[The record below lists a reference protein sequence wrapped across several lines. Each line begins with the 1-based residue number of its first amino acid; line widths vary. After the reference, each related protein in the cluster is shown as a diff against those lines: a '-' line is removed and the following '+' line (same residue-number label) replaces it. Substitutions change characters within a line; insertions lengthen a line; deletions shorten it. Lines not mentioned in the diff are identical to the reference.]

1 MYLIHLYV
9 VLIFICVL
17 VSNIQSFT
25 IEDDDSI
32 NVTASF
38 DLSPQQLSIDAV
50 AEHSFTLTWK
60 PPLLIANQSG
70 DLVAYSLTYNVRDKQ
85 DKEMN
90 LLLPPNASHMMVTE
104 LTEGTN
110 YRIVLAAVYDTKE
123 RVAAP
128 EIYVTTLFP
137 VEDLIVGDDIYPD
150 GKFECNCSETGTLA
164 CTRSP
169 HNMKCA
175 CYNGYEGKWCD
186 MCSQGYFKVGEEC
199 KPCPCTNIT
208 SAGECILAN
217 GHVTCTSCLPGHTGL
232 LCTNCTPGYT
242 WRDDKCVT
250 IDNQCDTCPD
260 PGATASLLHSKLTD
274 QSLNDG
280 TIPLVAV
287 VVTLAVLLVVAAS
300 ATCYRYWS
308 QRRTRLR
315 LPFWSIELRE
325 DKMNLSSGCHY
336 QQLDAATSRVVQAQC
351 DDMEGDNNSPS
362 AYRPLNA

>member
-208 SAGECILAN
+208 SAGECIL
-217 GHVTCTSCLPGHTGL
+217 
-232 LCTNCTPGYT
+232 
-242 WRDDKCVT
+242 
-250 IDNQCDTCPD
+250 
-260 PGATASLLHSKLTD
+260 D